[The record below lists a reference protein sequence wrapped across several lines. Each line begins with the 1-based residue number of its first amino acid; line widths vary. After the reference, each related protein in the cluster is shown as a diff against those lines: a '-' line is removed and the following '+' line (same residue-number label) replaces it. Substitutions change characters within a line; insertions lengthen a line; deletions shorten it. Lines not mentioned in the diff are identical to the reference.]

1 MKKFTNNR
9 RRSFVDDETHNVEAR
24 KMIKRMQEEGLIKR
38 EKERNEL
45 EESQRKNWWF
55 NTYKDDKSFDD
66 VELEVNNFL
75 SRPM

>member
-1 MKKFTNNR
+1 MKKFTNNS

-24 KMIKRMQEEGLIKR
+24 KMIKRMQEEDLIKR